1 MQLLLLLLLW
11 RRWRPGEGVSGCQW
25 FAQWAAGM
33 RSWAAAPSAEA
44 RVAAAVAIQRVWRGW
59 WSRRV
64 LVDGV
69 ELSFNAIC
77 AELDGELLSRRPWA
91 WPIVA
96 SSATRVIQRAVAA
109 EASQHFPQ
117 RGHSGD
123 AEGTEKGHSG
133 ATAGTLLGG
142 GKGAHTAAP
151 LNDMAMPPH
160 DGSLV
165 SAVVPPAICLFCGR
179 CCARTSQ
186 YAGCGRVCA
195 RAHWLCSRCRLVT
208 RS

>member
-1 MQLLLLLLLW
+1 M
-11 RRWRPGEGVSGCQW
+11 
-25 FAQWAAGM
+25 
-33 RSWAAAPSAEA
+33 
-44 RVAAAVAIQRVWRGW
+44 AAAVAIQRVWRGW

-109 EASQHFPQ
+109 EASQHSPQ
-117 RGHSGD
+117 RGHSWD
-123 AEGTEKGHSG
+123 AEATEKGHSG

-142 GKGAHTAAP
+142 PKGAHTAAP
-151 LNDMAMPPH
+151 LNDMEMPPH

-165 SAVVPPAICLFCGR
+165 SAVVPLPSACFVADAAPEPLNTLGAAVCVR
-179 CCARTSQ
+179 ARTGF
-186 YAGCGRVCA
+186 ARVA
-195 RAHWLCSRCRLVT
+195 AW
-208 RS
+208 